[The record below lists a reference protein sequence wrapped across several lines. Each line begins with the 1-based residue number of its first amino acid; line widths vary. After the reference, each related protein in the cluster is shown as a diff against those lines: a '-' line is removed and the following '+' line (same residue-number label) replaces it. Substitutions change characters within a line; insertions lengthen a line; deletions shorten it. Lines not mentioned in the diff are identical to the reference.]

1 MRERP
6 AQILGLSLLSLL
18 FALAAAGCSA
28 SIEERDPALPEGFE
42 GAFLPDV
49 DIRGYL
55 YLSQREPLL
64 ATSDKLV
71 DGFVPGP
78 DFPKKVKLSKM
89 VIWASASPRVYG
101 MLYEFSDTHVARS
114 LAEELESSTMEFRHR
129 RQGNK
134 VYLFR
139 GSGDWIEALKASIA
153 EGRFVTGEAAYPD
166 TWVLYNLLPEASPGE
181 PLAAGFGILD
191 SEFMDRL
198 ARDVV
203 AELRVFQSFVRSARL
218 RHLVFG
224 LYSTQP
230 LTDFQE
236 LGRDTLLGNPHQ
248 GAVVATRSSYPGFL
262 VSFIFGSTA
271 SRARFEK
278 VTFSDSQGKEK
289 VFYTSPNENFHAMIK
304 NRGDLFTVALSVERK
319 RTEELMLRA
328 LGR

>member
-1 MRERP
+1 MKRSPSVFLTKTWWWQSSEDLCQN
-6 AQILGLSLLSLL
+6 AWLKSWALAFLLLL

-129 RQGNK
+129 RQG
-134 VYLFR
+134 
-139 GSGDWIEALKASIA
+139 
-153 EGRFVTGEAAYPD
+153 
-166 TWVLYNLLPEASPGE
+166 
-181 PLAAGFGILD
+181 
-191 SEFMDRL
+191 
-198 ARDVV
+198 
-203 AELRVFQSFVRSARL
+203 
-218 RHLVFG
+218 
-224 LYSTQP
+224 
-230 LTDFQE
+230 
-236 LGRDTLLGNPHQ
+236 
-248 GAVVATRSSYPGFL
+248 
-262 VSFIFGSTA
+262 
-271 SRARFEK
+271 
-278 VTFSDSQGKEK
+278 
-289 VFYTSPNENFHAMIK
+289 
-304 NRGDLFTVALSVERK
+304 
-319 RTEELMLRA
+319 
-328 LGR
+328 